1 MEKLKRKPKSKVA
14 NPSLQSI
21 EFVSPLQPEQCVE
34 LLRQRHD
41 WSVFAALTQRIRVD
55 VSQFNDDLYEFTVE
69 RVSGRGTIVKI
80 TGDLQRWEGTSTWVS
95 AKSEI
100 GESMYMFWLIL
111 SISIIG
117 IPIAILNYYLVERNR
132 NQLIRII
139 QHTLGVNND

>member
-1 MEKLKRKPKSKVA
+1 MEKSKRKLKSKIT
-14 NPSLQSI
+14 NPSLKSI

-41 WSVFAALTQRIRVD
+41 WSLLAALTQRIRVEVAEFD
-55 VSQFNDDLYEFTVE
+55 DDLFEFTVE

-80 TGDLQRWEGTSTWVS
+80 TGDLQRWEGTSTRVS

-100 GESMYMFWLIL
+100 GDSMYVFWLIL

-132 NQLIRII
+132 KQLIRII
-139 QHTLGVNND
+139 QRTLGVNND